1 MFRRPSR
8 NNNLRRK
15 IGKDFSKKFR
25 ISLSKNRNK
34 NKKMKKIYN
43 NISLMSSVNSK
54 INFSNFIS
62 KQNLSNFI
70 TSTKTGLVNR
80 KNLQRNKLYLRGKQ
94 INLPNRITSVKNSV
108 KIINPLTKSRIVP
121 VIKTSPTG
129 NKLERH
135 HISYQVKGGVNV
147 KKRTKL

>member
-70 TSTKTGLVNR
+70 TSTKTGLVNN
-80 KNLQRNKLYLRGKQ
+80 KNLQKNKLYLRGKQ